1 MSDEGDAQLMA
12 EISERLVEACGR
24 ALGPWVEAAVAVRAG
39 ERAAELSP
47 AAAVAGRRCADE
59 LSSTIRALVALDID
73 AQRSTPL
80 GVLRSA
86 CRYPAEV
93 LAAAGVRPPSRDP
106 FDERANPDDRYDVGP
121 ATWADLGEEVGELG
135 IAWGA
140 AKAHLHKR
148 RRARDSPR

>member
-1 MSDEGDAQLMA
+1 MSDEGDARLMA
-12 EISERLVEACGR
+12 EISGRLVDACGR
-24 ALGPWVEAAVAVRAG
+24 ALGPWVEAAVAARAG
-39 ERAAELSP
+39 QRAEELAS
-47 AAAVAGRRCADE
+47 AAADAGARCAAD
-59 LSSTIRALVALDID
+59 LTSTMRTLVALDID

-80 GVLRSA
+80 GILRSA

-93 LAAAGVRPPSRDP
+93 LAAAGVRPPRRDP
-106 FDERANPDDRYDVGP
+106 FDERANPDDHYEVGP

-148 RRARDSPR
+148 RRAK